1 MIFRTKTAKYYL
13 FEQLSGRFTR
23 RNVQIFASKPADLP
37 SVACRRREKGYYG
50 IRKMRFYKGK
60 SFKFDQI
67 LGNLAENGKKALLVH
82 CRFRRRR
89 EGDLPELGLIID
101 SRWPFQDCVFLR
113 LTLIFAFKFL

>member
-67 LGNLAENGKKALLVH
+67 LDNLAENGKKALLVH

-101 SRWPFQDCVFLR
+101 SRWPFQDCVFPSFD
-113 LTLIFAFKFL
+113 TNICI